1 MATSAENW
9 LKLEVGQAFVRAH
22 QSEVIGVLRGHGLIA
37 KVPNTHRY
45 AVTGKGRRI
54 VIALLTARQQVP
66 RNSRQ
71 WRVKSLRRR
80 RKLFRKLKSLGF

>member
-1 MATSAENW
+1 MMEKEVIATSTENW

-54 VIALLTARQQVP
+54 VIALLTARQA
-66 RNSRQ
+66 SAE
-71 WRVKSLRRR
+71 
-80 RKLFRKLKSLGF
+80 KLTAMAG